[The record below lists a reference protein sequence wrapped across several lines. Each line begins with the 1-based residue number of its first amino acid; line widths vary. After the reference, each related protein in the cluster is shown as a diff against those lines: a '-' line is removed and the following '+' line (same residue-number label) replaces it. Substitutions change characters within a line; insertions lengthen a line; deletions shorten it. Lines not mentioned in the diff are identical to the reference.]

1 MWFYETQ
8 SEKCSIN
15 FPATL
20 STGLCVIMIVENWL
34 FKEKVAKLS
43 NCSLAKNKNLSLT
56 TDILNGDISD
66 ISLLLSFVLGLLR
79 GRGGVELIE
88 FNL

>member
-43 NCSLAKNKNLSLT
+43 NCSLARNKNLSLT
-56 TDILNGDISD
+56 TDILNGDISE
-66 ISLLLSFVLGLLR
+66 ICSG
-79 GRGGVELIE
+79 GCRGGGGGGGVM
-88 FNL
+88 NLRTDRV